1 MDCPR
6 SCKLL
11 LVPNESTESNNIK
24 VLNTLAPSTLTA
36 TLYYPARQDGS
47 ISPKL
52 SKATGTLGFFKNVGS
67 YKIFQG
73 TVNIDPGVL
82 GNGLSYIDVRLGN
95 AAMQISA
102 KVATSKFGNCGNAVA
117 TTC

>member
-1 MDCPR
+1 M
-6 SCKLL
+6 
-11 LVPNESTESNNIK
+11 K
-24 VLNTLAPSTLTA
+24 VLSTIAPATLTV
-36 TLYYPARQDGS
+36 TLYHPARQDGT

-52 SKATGTLGFFKNVGS
+52 SKATGTLRSSKTVGS

-95 AAMQISA
+95 AATQISA
-102 KVATSKFGNCGNAVA
+102 KVATSKLGNCGNAVA